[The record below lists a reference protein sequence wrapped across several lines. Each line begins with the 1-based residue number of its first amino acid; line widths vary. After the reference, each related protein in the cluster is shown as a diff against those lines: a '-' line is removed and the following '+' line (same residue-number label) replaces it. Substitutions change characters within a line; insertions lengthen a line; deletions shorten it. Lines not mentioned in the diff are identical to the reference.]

1 MTSFGIRAGRGI
13 LSLLAG
19 ALAIRLASPEPE
31 AAPPLPRPDHTVVVI
46 MENHAYSDII
56 GNPTAPYIA
65 SLRNSGA
72 NFTDSH
78 AVTHPSQPNYLAL
91 FAGDTENVTDNS
103 CPHTFH
109 SANLASGLLES
120 GQTFLGYS
128 ESMPAF
134 GYTGCDA
141 GNYARRHNPWVN
153 YANVP
158 ATANL
163 TFNSFP
169 ADYAVLPNVAYVVPD
184 LCHDM
189 HDCSVATGDAWLASR
204 LDSYVQWA
212 SSHNSLFIL
221 TFDEDNGTATNQ
233 IATIFVGPMVQPGDY
248 PTRIDHYSL
257 LRTLEDMYGVPP
269 TGKAASAEPITA
281 IWKSVLPTPVRRAP
295 IYRVPRPS
303 RTPSRADEHALRGAH
318 APPSSAGAPEF
329 V

>member
-1 MTSFGIRAGRGI
+1 MKRGIRAARTAFI
-13 LSLLAG
+13 LLAG
-19 ALAIRLASPEPE
+19 ILAIRLAPLESEP
-31 AAPPLPRPDHTVVVI
+31 AIALPRPDHTVVVI
-46 MENHAYSDII
+46 MENHAYSDVI
-56 GNPTAPYIA
+56 GTPSAPYIA
-65 SLRNSGA
+65 SLRNAGA

-109 SANLASGLLES
+109 SANLASGLLAS

-134 GYTGCDA
+134 GYTGCDT

-158 ATANL
+158 ATVNL

-169 ADYAVLPNVAYVVPD
+169 ADYADLPAVAYVVPD

-204 LDSYVQWA
+204 LDSFVQWA
-212 SSHNSLFIL
+212 VSHNSLFIL
-221 TFDEDNGTATNQ
+221 TFDEDGGTATNQ
-233 IATIFVGPMVQPGDY
+233 IPTIFVGPMVQSGDY
-248 PTRIDHYSL
+248 PTRIDHYSV
-257 LRTLEDMYGVPP
+257 LRTLEDMYGVPA
-269 TGKAASAEPITA
+269 TGKAANAEPITA
-281 IWKSVLPTPVRRAP
+281 IWKSVPPTPIRRPP
-295 IYRVPRPS
+295 IFRVPRPS
-303 RTPSRADEHALRGAH
+303 RTAPRAD
-318 APPSSAGAPEF
+318 
-329 V
+329 